1 VLYRRIRAMVI
12 STVAFLKSISYIKIM
27 ISEKENIRISK
38 FLSLVLRHKPETIN
52 LTLDENGWTD
62 VATLLAKMNE
72 NGFVLSNEI
81 LQHVVK
87 TNAKSRFAFNDD
99 RTKIRASQGHSVD
112 VELGYEPKQP
122 PSILFHGTAES
133 SLPSIFETGLE
144 KRSRHHVHLSAD
156 TETATKVG
164 QRYGKPVL
172 LRIAALEMFN
182 DGHQFYLSDNNV
194 WLTNHVPLKYIKI
207 HIA

>member
-1 VLYRRIRAMVI
+1 
-12 STVAFLKSISYIKIM
+12 M

-52 LTLDENGWTD
+52 LTLDENGWTN
-62 VATLLAKMNE
+62 VETLLVKMNE
-72 NGFVLSNEI
+72 SGFVLSNEI

-87 TNAKSRFAFNDD
+87 TNAKSRFAFSDD

-133 SLPSIFETGLE
+133 SLPSIFKTGLE
-144 KRSRHHVHLSAD
+144 KQSRHHVHLSAD

-172 LRIAALEMFN
+172 LQIAALEMFN